1 MDNIKQWEGWCIGLN
16 RREFLIE
23 GIGRLCLLN
32 YMSLRV
38 DTNIRYNFFVVWE
51 PTSVRDYQNNICV
64 EMRAITL
71 LCCVQA
77 LLFSYIN

>member
-38 DTNIRYNFFVVWE
+38 DTNIRYNF
-51 PTSVRDYQNNICV
+51 
-64 EMRAITL
+64 L
-71 LCCVQA
+71 LCGNLP
-77 LLFSYIN
+77 LLETIKIIFV